1 MKADQLRQDLQAN
14 GFVIIKKFCNF
25 EVLQELNNFF
35 DFSRSPENINSYE
48 PGFAGPDGTF
58 KHIRHVDL
66 SDGFSKY
73 IDLLNRKKIFKT
85 LFNNNRAIITHSKIS
100 FKEPNTSSNWYPHS
114 DNGYKKIPD
123 FGYAFGLALEDISAN
138 SGPLLIYPKSHL
150 NKYKHKKIW
159 DNYSSNFQVTVD
171 EEVSLENGEKILPL
185 PIIMNAGDIAIWSLD
200 TVHSS
205 MDNTNLDTLR
215 PFLIFEAQAFKLKLN
230 ERGELPFIINGNLRF
245 IERLILKYT
254 ITYEN
259 ILNFLIYSMS
269 KFKQFFKN

>member
-1 MKADQLRQDLQAN
+1 M
-14 GFVIIKKFCNF
+14 
-25 EVLQELNNFF
+25 
-35 DFSRSPENINSYE
+35 
-48 PGFAGPDGTF
+48 
-58 KHIRHVDL
+58 
-66 SDGFSKY
+66 
-73 IDLLNRKKIFKT
+73 
-85 LFNNNRAIITHSKIS
+85 
-100 FKEPNTSSNWYPHS
+100 
-114 DNGYKKIPD
+114 
-123 FGYAFGLALEDISAN
+123 
-138 SGPLLIYPKSHL
+138 LIYPKSHL

-171 EEVSLENGEKILPL
+171 EEISLENGEKILPL

-254 ITYEN
+254 IAYKN
-259 ILNFLIYSMS
+259 ILNFFYLLITVSLKLSLLKDNISLTEQLYEKLESGELHKENKVMNL
-269 KFKQFFKN
+269 KKYPNIVQLFGYKKTVDINNIN